1 MKKKSFHIILSI
13 FILSFALS
21 GCFDE
26 SFSSNPNDRLSFSA
40 DVVKFDTIFTRRGTA
55 TLSFKIYNRA
65 KKALRIE
72 SITLADAANSG
83 FFINVDGSKGPVLR
97 NMEIRGKD
105 SLYVFVEANV
115 DPTDQ
120 NSPLLIKDSIV
131 FVTNGVRQDVKLEA
145 YGQDVFV
152 LRGEVLPDGVNTFTG
167 EKPYLIYD
175 SLVVSP
181 SSSLILPEGAT
192 LYFHN
197 KAMLE
202 VKGKIEAQG
211 SVIRPVTFRGDR
223 LDRMF
228 ADLPYDYLPGQWG
241 GIHIHKDSYDN
252 RFDHVSMRGSSTG
265 IVIDSSDV
273 SRTKMIFSNSVI
285 HNSRNNLVSSTESK
299 IIAWNCQF
307 SNASGALMSL
317 SGGEAEFTHCTFA
330 NYFQLMDVI
339 KSPLLVFDRYTQTDE
354 SLPLKALFA
363 NCIIIGNG
371 TLMQPLELL
380 NTQIYFNTCLFK
392 ENGSDDENF
401 IHCIWNGDPMFI
413 ATGDNY
419 QYDFNLSS
427 ESSAA
432 YRAGSTQFIN
442 ENTRTDL
449 LGSPRPEG
457 INPDVGAY
465 QYVAPIE

>member
-1 MKKKSFHIILSI
+1 MKKKSFHIILSL
-13 FILSFALS
+13 FILTFALS

-26 SFSSNPNDRLSFSA
+26 SFSNDPNDRLIFSI
-40 DVVKFDTIFTRRGTA
+40 DTVKFDTIFTQRGTA

-65 KKALRIE
+65 KKSLKIE

-83 FFINVDGSKGPVLR
+83 FFINVDGSKGPVIR
-97 NMEIRGKD
+97 DMEIRGKD
-105 SLYVFVEANV
+105 SLFVFVEANV
-115 DPTDQ
+115 DPTNR

-131 FVTNGVRQDVKLEA
+131 FITNGVRQDVKLEA

-152 LRGEVLPDGVNTFTG
+152 LRGEVLPDGENTFSY

-175 SLVVSP
+175 SLVVP
-181 SSSLILPEGAT
+181 PASSLILPGGAT

-197 KAMLE
+197 KATLE
-202 VKGKIEAQG
+202 VKGQINAQG
-211 SVIRPVTFRGDR
+211 STGRPVTFRGDR
-223 LDRMF
+223 LDRLF

-252 RFDHVSMRGSSTG
+252 RFDHVSMRGTSTG

-273 SRTKMIFSNSVI
+273 SRTKITFSNSVI

-299 IIAWNCQF
+299 IVAWNCQF

-317 SGGEAEFTHCTFA
+317 SGGDAEFIHCTFA
-330 NYFQLMDVI
+330 NYFQLLDVI
-339 KSPLLVFDRYTQTDE
+339 KSPLLVFDRYTQADE

-363 NCIIIGNG
+363 NCIIIGNS

-380 NTQIYFNTCLFK
+380 NTQISFNTCLFGV
-392 ENGSDDENF
+392 NGSDDDNF

-419 QYDFNLSS
+419 QYNFNLSS

-432 YRAGSTQFIN
+432 YRAGDPQFIN

-449 LGSPRPEG
+449 LGNSRPEG

-465 QYVAPIE
+465 QYIAPAE